1 MVRMISAGAVFLFAV
16 RFAGAAEF
24 EVASL
29 KQIQLPGSPGN
40 AQDLSFV
47 GNGGVPFKIAGN
59 RITLAGTLKRFIVA
73 AYGVRDYQVM
83 GVPAWADSVRFT
95 LMAKSPGDGVPTT
108 DEVRSMFQALLADR
122 FQLNFHREAKEVP
135 VFELSIVKKTDAFKP
150 AGEDEIF
157 NWSLTQDKD
166 RNTHSKATKEPI
178 ADFVELVG
186 ASTDRPVVNKTGI
199 TGYIDY
205 DIIFSQEGTDDRS
218 GVDIRILDAV
228 KKQLG
233 MKLEPAKDKIDFLV
247 IDNIQRPSAN

>member
-1 MVRMISAGAVFLFAV
+1 MLRLISAGAVFLLAACV
-16 RFAGAAEF
+16 AGAAEF

-40 AQDLSFV
+40 TQDLSFV
-47 GNGGVPFKIAGN
+47 GNGGVAFKVTGN
-59 RITLAGTLKRFIVA
+59 RITLAGTLRRFIVA
-73 AYGVRDYQVM
+73 AYGVRDYQVT
-83 GVPAWADSVRFT
+83 GVPSWADSVRFN

-108 DEVRSMFQALLADR
+108 EEVRAMFQALLADR
-122 FQLNFHREAKEVP
+122 FQLRFHRESKEVP
-135 VFELSIVKKTDAFKP
+135 VFELSIVKKSSAFKP
-150 AGEDEIF
+150 AGADETF

-205 DIIFSQEGTDDRS
+205 EIIFSQEGTDDRA
-218 GVDIRILDAV
+218 GIDIRILDAV

-233 MKLEPAKDKIDFLV
+233 MKLKPAKDKINFLV
-247 IDNIQRPSAN
+247 IDSIKRPSEN